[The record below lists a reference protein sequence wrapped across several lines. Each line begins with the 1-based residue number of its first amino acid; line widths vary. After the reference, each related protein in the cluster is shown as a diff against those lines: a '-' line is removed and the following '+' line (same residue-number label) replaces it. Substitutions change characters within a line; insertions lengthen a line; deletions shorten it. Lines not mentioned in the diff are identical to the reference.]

1 MLAASYSKRD
11 HVLAL
16 TEMQARE
23 TKGQVSKT
31 RRNKTKQKKGAVQT
45 NRNMAIARQD
55 KQGKPL
61 RVKAKTTWMTA
72 LAVRSTRTLE

>member
-23 TKGQVSKT
+23 TGGQVSKT
-31 RRNKTKQKKGAVQT
+31 RRNKTKQKKDAVQT

-61 RVKAKTTWMTA
+61 RVKAKITWRAA
-72 LAVRSTRTLE
+72 LAVRSRQTE

>member
-1 MLAASYSKRD
+1 MLAASYSKRG

-23 TKGQVSKT
+23 RGGQVSKT
-31 RRNKTKQKKGAVQT
+31 RRNKTKQGAVQT

-72 LAVRSTRTLE
+72 LAVRSRQTLE